1 MTGLPELLC
10 FFVYFRYD
18 IYVNNKRNSNS
29 NNNNNNNN
37 NNINNNNNNNDDD
50 AHVNV
55 SSIKI

>member
-18 IYVNNKRNSNS
+18 IYVNNKKNSNS

-37 NNINNNNNNNDDD
+37 NNDDDD